1 MDYLLNCFY
10 IEKATEEHTSTV
22 LCPPLFTFCLKK
34 KKQIKIK
41 TKQTNA
47 KTNTKHTKNKQTKK
61 QQPKTKHNKII
72 PCYAQST
79 LKYSI
84 IF

>member
-41 TKQTNA
+41 TKQTN
-47 KTNTKHTKNKQTKK
+47 KCKNKHQTYKKQTKK
-61 QQPKTKHNKII
+61 QPKTKHNKII

-84 IF
+84 SF

>member
-34 KKQIKIK
+34 KKTNKNQNK
-41 TKQTNA
+41 TNKQMQKQTPNIQ
-47 KTNTKHTKNKQTKK
+47 KTNKETTKNKT
-61 QQPKTKHNKII
+61 
-72 PCYAQST
+72 
-79 LKYSI
+79 
-84 IF
+84 